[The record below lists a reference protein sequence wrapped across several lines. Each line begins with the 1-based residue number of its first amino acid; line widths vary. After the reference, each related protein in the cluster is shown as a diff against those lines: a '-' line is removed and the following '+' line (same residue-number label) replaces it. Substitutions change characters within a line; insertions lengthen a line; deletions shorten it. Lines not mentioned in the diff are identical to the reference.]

1 MDRIQ
6 EKDWKKLRSMEK
18 DLLDKAVGIALSK
31 IRSLIDERQGGNH
44 KTYSALWD
52 LLRDEDKKIGNM
64 FDDMKRSAAIQKIAF
79 MCKYKIIDEDILRE
93 FSRETQERVNTLIQI
108 I

>member
-6 EKDWKKLRSMEK
+6 EKDWGKLRSMGK
-18 DLLDKAVGIALSK
+18 NLLDKAVGNSLSK
-31 IRSLIDERQGGNH
+31 IRLLIDERQGGNH
-44 KTYSALWD
+44 KAYSALWD
-52 LLRDEDKKIGNM
+52 LIRDEDKKIRNM
-64 FDDMKRSAAIQKIAF
+64 FDDMKRSEAIQKIAF

-93 FSRETQERVNTLIQI
+93 FSKETQERVNTLIQI

>member
-18 DLLDKAVGIALSK
+18 NLLDKAVGNSLSK
-31 IRSLIDERQGGNH
+31 IRLLIDEGQGGNH
-44 KTYSALWD
+44 KTYLALWD
-52 LLRDEDKKIGNM
+52 LIRDEDKKIGNM

-93 FSRETQERVNTLIQI
+93 FSEETQERVNTLIQI